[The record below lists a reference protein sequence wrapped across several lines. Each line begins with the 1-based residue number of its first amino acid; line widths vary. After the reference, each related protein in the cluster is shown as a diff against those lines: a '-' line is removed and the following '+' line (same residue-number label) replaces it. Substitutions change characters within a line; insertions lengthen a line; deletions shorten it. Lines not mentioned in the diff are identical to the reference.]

1 MSGNKILISTVVLAA
16 LLALTVFSFNKRD
29 QEDARAPD
37 VAVKLPKVKKDDVDE
52 VELSTGDKPKIT
64 LKKAE
69 SGWVLT
75 EPLKA
80 DADKN
85 AVDALLS
92 KLDEMEVLGVAA
104 TKPDNYEKLEVTA
117 AKGVH
122 VIAKKDGKP
131 LTDLIIGTYRSG
143 NTMVRESN
151 AVNVAT
157 VKGSIKYAFDKD
169 VNDWRDKTITQYQGD
184 QIKTITFSNAKGTF
198 HFVKDDK
205 VWKQAPGD
213 KVIPNFESGKLISLA
228 GTAATLHAQDFAKP
242 DVTPDAAGVGAKP
255 DGTVEYVLGGD
266 AGEQTVKLRVG
277 HKVDNGYY
285 MMREG
290 KDPIFIATD
299 FGGSRMLSGPDGFV
313 KDDAS
318 KGPVGSK
325 NNPAVP
331 EIVASPHGHH

>member
-1 MSGNKILISTVVLAA
+1 VWQ
-16 LLALTVFSFNKRD
+16 FNARD

-37 VAVKLPKVKKDDVDE
+37 VAVKLPKVKKDDIDE
-52 VELSTGDKPKIT
+52 VELTTGDKPKIT
-64 LKKAE
+64 LKKTD
-69 SGWVLT
+69 SGWILT

-80 DADKN
+80 EADKN

-104 TKPDNYEKLEVTA
+104 TKPENYDKLEVTA
-117 AKGVH
+117 AKGTH
-122 VIAKKDGKP
+122 VVAKKDGKP

-143 NTMVRESN
+143 NTMVRETN

-157 VKGSIKYAFDKD
+157 VKGSIKYAFDKG
-169 VNDWRDKTITQYQGD
+169 VSDWRDKTITQYQGD
-184 QIKTITFSNAKGTF
+184 QIKSITFANAKGTF

-205 VWKQAPGD
+205 TWKQAPGD
-213 KVIPNFESGKLISLA
+213 KVLPKFDSGKLISLA

-242 DVTPDAAGVGAKP
+242 EITPDAAGVGAKP
-255 DGTVEYVLGGD
+255 DGTVEYTLGGD

-277 HKVDNGYY
+277 HKIDNGYY

-299 FGGSRMLSGPDGFV
+299 FGGSRMLSGPDAFQ
-313 KDDAS
+313 KDEAS

-325 NNPAVP
+325 NNPAVADVIP
-331 EIVASPHGHH
+331 NPHAAHH